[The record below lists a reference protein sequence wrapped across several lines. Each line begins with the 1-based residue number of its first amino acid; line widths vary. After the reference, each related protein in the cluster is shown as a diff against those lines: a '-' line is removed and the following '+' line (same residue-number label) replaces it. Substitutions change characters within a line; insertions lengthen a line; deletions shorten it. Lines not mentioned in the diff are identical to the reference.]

1 MATVASTGGDEQS
14 LFVRK
19 ATGLVRGWSVRDAFI
34 YATFSINIVTLGLYI
49 FSYGPFIPKGS
60 LLWSVLLAG
69 GYLVLQGV
77 TYASLIA
84 AMPRA
89 GGDYVWISRV
99 LGGGPGFVLAITGW
113 WFILWLWVPIYA
125 NILNVEVL
133 GPMAAIVGWSGAVDF
148 LGKNDGIFAASV
160 VTALLASGF
169 IALGMRTYAKV
180 QKICFY
186 GGLVGLAIMMLLL
199 LFNSKASFITHFNDQ
214 SKDLYGVDNAYGATL
229 KAGLKDYT
237 VPAPGSLALGA
248 TLALIPMMAF
258 FNLWSNWGATLYG
271 EVRGASDFR
280 QNIFAMAGALVA
292 PSIAAVILSLVFSKP
307 FGWDFYH
314 AANNTFWAGTIP
326 TGVWPYPGLLAASFL
341 PGGFLQFVLIAILS
355 MWFFGWVGTV
365 FLSSTRVVFAAAF
378 DRVLPEGVAKVDRNG
393 VPLIALLLM
402 LVPSLGIAA
411 LYAYSTKFATYTLDA
426 TLVIAVTF
434 LGSAVAAAILP
445 WRKRDIYMASPIA
458 KYTVLGIP
466 LITAASGLFIVFL
479 VGCLYKWLQ
488 DDRYGINDNG
498 SLIFMGALYALALGI
513 VVAGPLSGPGGGG
526 GPGGM
531 HWPWPWGKL
540 PPVNLPRLGARGS
553 RRGGHG
559 GRGFPPPPR

>member
-1 MATVASTGGDEQS
+1 MATVAAGDSVERAV
-14 LFVRK
+14 FVRK
-19 ATGLVRGWSVRDAFI
+19 ATGLVRGWSTRDAFI
-34 YATFSINIVTLGLYI
+34 YAAFSINLVTLGLYI
-49 FSYGPFIPKGS
+49 FGYAPFIPEGS
-60 LLWSVLLAG
+60 LLWAVLLAG
-69 GYLVLQGV
+69 FYLVVQGI

-99 LGGGPGFVLAITGW
+99 LGGGVGFVLAVAGW

-133 GPMAAIVGWSGAVDF
+133 GPMAAIVGWDSAVTF
-148 LGKNDGIFAASV
+148 LGDSDGIFFASV

-186 GGLVGLAIMMLLL
+186 GGVVGLAVMMILLL
-199 LFNSKASFITHFNDQ
+199 VNSKASFITNFNEQ
-214 SKDLYGVDNAYGATL
+214 SLDLYGVQNAYQETL
-229 KAGLKDYT
+229 KAGTDGF
-237 VPAPGSLALGA
+237 APSGLGSFAFSA
-248 TLALIPMMAF
+248 TLFLIPMMAF

-280 QNIFAMAGALVA
+280 KNIYAMAGALIA
-292 PSIAAVILSLVFSKP
+292 TSIAAVLLFLLFSKT
-307 FGWDFYH
+307 FGWEWYN
-314 AANNTFWAGTIP
+314 AANNAFWAGTIP

-341 PGGFLQFVLIAILS
+341 GSPVLQFLLIAVLS
-355 MWFFGWVGTV
+355 LWFFGWVGTV

-393 VPLIALLLM
+393 VPYVALLLM

-411 LYAYSTKFATYTLDA
+411 LYAYNDDFVTYTLDA

-445 WRKRDIYMASPIA
+445 WRKREIYNASPIA
-458 KYTVLGIP
+458 KYRVMGIP
-466 LITAASGLFIVFL
+466 LITFTATLFIVFL
-479 VGCLYKWLQ
+479 VFCLYKWLA
-488 DDRYGINDNG
+488 DDIYGVNDGG
-498 SLIFMGALYALALGI
+498 SLIFMGSLYLLAI
-513 VVAGPLSGPGGGG
+513 VIFA
-526 GPGGM
+526 
-531 HWPWPWGKL
+531 
-540 PPVNLPRLGARGS
+540 GS
-553 RRGGHG
+553 RIYRRRQGMDLSMAYGEI
-559 GRGFPPPPR
+559 PAE